1 MIDIIKHL
9 FGLCG
14 ESHLNLYSIIFLIIF
29 FKLIYETNSSKT
41 FWSSRK

>member
-1 MIDIIKHL
+1 MTETIKHL

-29 FKLIYETNSSKT
+29 FKLIYEANTSKT
-41 FWSSRK
+41 FWIGRK